1 MALNSRA
8 LYQYGAGGGG
18 GVCWL
23 KKIFGNSPCQF
34 SMSGGESYFCIRY
47 IKKGGFFPLKKKN
60 VLFVYYKN
68 PKNIVICMHR

>member
-18 GVCWL
+18 GGMSI

-34 SMSGGESYFCIRY
+34 SMSGGESYFFIRY
-47 IKKGGFFPLKKKN
+47 IKIVYFFLKKKKM
-60 VLFVYYKN
+60 LSLYIIKIQ
-68 PKNIVICMHR
+68 KIL